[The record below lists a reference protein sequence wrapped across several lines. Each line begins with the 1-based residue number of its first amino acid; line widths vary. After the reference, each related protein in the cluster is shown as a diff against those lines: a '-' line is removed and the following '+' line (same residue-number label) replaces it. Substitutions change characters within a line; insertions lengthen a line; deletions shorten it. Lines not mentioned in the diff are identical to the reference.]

1 MAKIVV
7 STAMYNMVSPEQ
19 SVLVALFMIFNRAIP
34 MGAFSLFALPLSDIA
49 DQDMLIN
56 SRPHSMSSTIF
67 GLNAFFTKP
76 AQSIGPMLVFSILR
90 NAGYEPQ

>member
-1 MAKIVV
+1 
-7 STAMYNMVSPEQ
+7 MYNMVSPEQ

-76 AQSIGPMLVFSILR
+76 AQSIGPKAAQLVCLDSFPIPKR
-90 NAGYEPQ
+90 EAGV